1 MPQGKPER
9 SLSRSDS
16 ATPYSD
22 PSNICPPWSASG
34 WHAAFLEPA
43 LPSLTWPSAPAALNH
58 WLFREHTGFSLT
70 SSLCHCG
77 WPSHLQWLLPFCS
90 RTLLD
95 NSRSSPIT
103 TFPKKPLL
111 TLSSPL
117 LAPLPAAAAHP
128 HRATFF
134 LCSHS
139 LHSHLFLVWLPPQA
153 PSGQGRYLSLVSRS
167 PIRGTQRGAVR
178 RPTPSSQV

>member
-1 MPQGKPER
+1 M
-9 SLSRSDS
+9 SRSDH

-22 PSNICPPWSASG
+22 PSNTCPPWSASG
-34 WHAAFLEPA
+34 WHAAFLKPA

-77 WPSHLQWLLPFCS
+77 WPSRLQWLLPFCS

-95 NSRSSPIT
+95 NSRSNPIT
-103 TFPKKPLL
+103 IFPKRPLL

-134 LCSHS
+134 LCSHPLCTVSCSWSGCPHKHLQARDGTFLWS
-139 LHSHLFLVWLPPQA
+139 LDA
-153 PSGQGRYLSLVSRS
+153 PYPAHGEGL
-167 PIRGTQRGAVR
+167 
-178 RPTPSSQV
+178 